1 MQTKIKKMNLKQI
14 GTLLL
19 VSFTILIAATCPGPT
34 PEEKES
40 VLIRTLLSGLEQTH
54 YAPVKIDDEFSKKV
68 YKVYL
73 DRLDNGKRF
82 LLQSNIDILKNYEI
96 KLDDQANA
104 GTFEFLNKSVSFF
117 DSGVNKA
124 EGYFNKYVE
133 APLDYKASES
143 IEMDGDKKSFPKDD
157 KEMEDSWRR
166 LIKYEILS
174 RVSTKLDAQEKIDKR
189 VASTDS
195 KTVVTNTP
203 DSLNVKIKSREE
215 LEIEARKELKKSFG
229 DWFKRL
235 HKQKRSDKLELYL
248 NAISNV
254 YDPHTEYFEPIEK
267 QNFDISMSG
276 RLIGIGARLQVD
288 PETEYTKIS
297 EVITGGPAWKT
308 KLVQDGDMILKVAQA
323 EGEPVDIAGMDI
335 NDVVQMIRGKEN
347 TEVRLTI
354 KKKSDNTTTVV
365 KMMREEVIFDE
376 GYAKSLIIKDDKK
389 NDIGYIKLPKF
400 YADFDNDKGHFC
412 AADIATEV
420 LKLKKSGVKGIIL
433 DLRNNGGGSLNDVVK
448 MSGQFIDIGPMVQV
462 KAKEARPD
470 MLNDTESGTLWDG
483 PFVIMV
489 NEFSASASEI
499 MAAAMQDYKRAII
512 VGSPT
517 YGKGTV
523 QRFFDLDKAISG
535 NSDVKPL
542 GQVKVTIQKFFRI
555 NGSSTQLKGV
565 VPDIIL
571 PSTYA
576 GIKMGERDNEYPMP
590 YDQIAPAKYNA
601 LTSNL
606 KNLTLI
612 TEKSKKRTAT
622 NPTFK
627 LITENASRIKE
638 SRDQTM
644 YSLNFDAYR
653 ANQNKQKEL
662 SKKFDDLYK
671 PIDKLN
677 VKNVKEDQSSI
688 ESDKSKKARNDEWL
702 KDVKKDPYIFE
713 TLGIIY
719 DMM

>member
-19 VSFTILIAATCPGPT
+19 ISFTILIAATCPGPT
-34 PEEKES
+34 PGEKES
-40 VLIRTLLSGLEQTH
+40 VLIKTLLSGLAQTH
-54 YAPVKIDDEFSKKV
+54 YAPVNIDDEFSKKV

-82 LLQSNIDILKNYEI
+82 MIQSDVDVLKSYEL

-104 GTFEFLNKSVSFF
+104 GTFEFLNKSVTFF
-117 DSGVNKA
+117 DSGVDKA
-124 EGYFNKYVE
+124 EKYFIKYAA
-133 APLDYKASES
+133 APIDYKVTET
-143 IEMDGDKKSFPKDD
+143 IEMDGEKKPFPKDD
-157 KEMEDSWRR
+157 KEMDDSWRK
-166 LIKYEILS
+166 LIKYEIIS
-174 RVSTKLDAQEKIDKR
+174 RVSNKLDAQEKKDKR

-195 KTVVTNTP
+195 KTVVTKSP
-203 DSLNVKIKSREE
+203 DSLNTKIKTRDE
-215 LEIEARKELKKSFG
+215 LEVDVRTELKKSYG

-248 NAISNV
+248 NSISNV

-308 KLVQDGDMILKVAQA
+308 KLVEDGDMIQKVAQGDA
-323 EGEPVDIAGMDI
+323 EPVDIAGMDI

-354 KKKSDNTTTVV
+354 KKKSDGSITVV

-376 GYAKSLIIKDDKK
+376 GYAKSLIIKDEKK

-448 MSGQFIDIGPMVQV
+448 MSGQFIDVGPMVQV
-462 KAKEARPD
+462 KAKEMKPD

-535 NSDVKPL
+535 NNDVKPL

-571 PSTYA
+571 PSTYS

-590 YDQIAPAKYNA
+590 YDQIAPAKYTL
-601 LTSNL
+601 LTKNL
-606 KNLTLI
+606 KNLVAI
-612 TEKSKKRTAT
+612 TEKSKKRISV

-638 SRDQTM
+638 SRDQTA
-644 YSLNFDAYR
+644 YNLNFDAYR
-653 ANQNKQKEL
+653 AYQNKQKDL
-662 SKKFDDLYK
+662 AKKFDDLYK

-677 VKNVKEDQSSI
+677 VKNVKDDVGQI
-688 ESDKSKKARNDEWL
+688 EADKSKKARNEEWL